1 MRASEG
7 ERFWQRGSSKARA
20 RERERER
27 EEGTKGTRETSPK
40 NSRRRRRRWEKKTL
54 KNSKQTEEG
63 LPPLQAPP
71 LFQASARGT
80 LDYRAA
86 LLQLVDEL
94 LFGYAE
100 LLDCVARRPAAG
112 SAAARAVEAVGAAA
126 RNASYLLNALRPR
139 QARLGV
145 AAAARR
151 DAKEWNKQ
159 AEALERATRE
169 HDEGLLRHAA
179 EVEKSVVN
187 VE

>member
-1 MRASEG
+1 MRVSEG
-7 ERFWQRGSSKARA
+7 ERVWQRESSKARA

-27 EEGTKGTRETSPK
+27 EEGTKGTRETSPQ
-40 NSRRRRRRWEKKTL
+40 NSRRRRWKKKTL
-54 KNSKQTEEG
+54 KQTEEG

>member
-1 MRASEG
+1 M
-7 ERFWQRGSSKARA
+7 RA
-20 RERERER
+20 REREKKREK
-27 EEGTKGTRETSPK
+27 KGQKEQEKPLPK
-40 NSRRRRRRWEKKTL
+40 THDDDDDDGKKKTL